1 MPSGGIITRP
11 DLKECFYIPQKPY
24 QVLGTLQ
31 EQMTY
36 PDISDA
42 NEALSKERLVEL
54 LTEVDLQYLVERKG
68 ALTDAVNWEAEL
80 SLGEKQRFGE
90 YEPQCPSEL
99 CMHFI

>member
-42 NEALSKERLVEL
+42 NETLSKERLVEL

-68 ALTDAVNWEAEL
+68 ALTDPVNWEAEL

-90 YEPQCPSEL
+90 QDSQCSSES
-99 CMHFI
+99 CVHFI